1 MLKADIT
8 AVVVSRLVRSQFP
21 QWADLP
27 VTAVALDGW
36 DNTTFRLGSTL
47 SVRLPSHDRYVAQ
60 IDKEQQWLPR
70 LAPHLPIPIP
80 EPVAK
85 GQPSSE
91 FPRPW
96 SIYRWLEGETATL
109 DRIDDVAAFASQLA
123 DFLAALYR
131 CDPAGGPPPG
141 PHSFNRGGPL
151 SVWDD
156 QTRQALDSSQDNID
170 TEAAAAVW
178 EAALAAESHGP
189 PVWVHGDVTGSNLL
203 VAGGQLAAVIDF
215 GCSAVGDP
223 ACDTTIAWTLFR
235 GHSRETFI
243 SRLLLDDATLAR
255 GRGWALW
262 KALITLT
269 ADLDDPGSG
278 TQAAHR
284 WGWRSHPAEVVEE
297 VIRDHEAVG

>member
-8 AVVVSRLVRSQFP
+8 AAVVSRLVRSQFP

-27 VTAVALDGW
+27 VTAVDLDGW

-47 SVRLPSHDRYVAQ
+47 SVRLPSYDRYVAQ
-60 IDKEQQWLPR
+60 IDKEHRWLPR
-70 LAPHLPIPIP
+70 LAPQLPIPIP

-85 GQPSSE
+85 GQPSSD

-96 SIYRWLEGETATL
+96 SIYRWLEGETATA
-109 DRIDDVAAFASQLA
+109 DRIYHLEAFASQLA
-123 DFLAALYR
+123 GFLTALYR
-131 CDPAGGPPPG
+131 CDPDGGPPPG
-141 PHSFNRGGPL
+141 AHSFNRGGPL
-151 SVWDD
+151 SAWDD
-156 QTRQALDSSQDNID
+156 QTRQALDSLKDIID
-170 TEAAAAVW
+170 TDAAAAVW
-178 EAALAAESHGP
+178 NDALAAESEDP
-189 PVWVHGDVTGSNLL
+189 PVWVHGDITASNLL

-235 GHSRETFI
+235 DDSRETFI
-243 SRLLLDDATLAR
+243 SELRLDDATWAR

-269 ADLDDPGSG
+269 ADLDSPGYG
-278 TQAAHR
+278 AEAAHR
-284 WGWRSHPAEVVEE
+284 FGWRWPPSDVVEE
-297 VIRDHEAVG
+297 VLRDYRAVN